1 MGEVIKIIMI
11 TSSGAE
17 GINLRNTRYV
27 HVIEPYWNMARID
40 QVVGRA
46 RRICSH
52 EDLPEL
58 FRTVQV
64 FMYLST
70 FSEEQSTSNNNK
82 ELIIRDVSKLDK
94 KTPITTDESL
104 YEIARIKK

>member
-11 TSSGAE
+11 TSYGAE
-17 GINLRNTRYV
+17 GINLRNTRFV
-27 HVIEPYWNMARID
+27 HVVEPYWNMVRLD

-52 EDLPEL
+52 HDLPENL
-58 FRTVQV
+58 RTVQV
-64 FMYLST
+64 FLYISTLS
-70 FSEEQSTSNNNK
+70 EKQSNDDNNK

-104 YEIARIKK
+104 Y